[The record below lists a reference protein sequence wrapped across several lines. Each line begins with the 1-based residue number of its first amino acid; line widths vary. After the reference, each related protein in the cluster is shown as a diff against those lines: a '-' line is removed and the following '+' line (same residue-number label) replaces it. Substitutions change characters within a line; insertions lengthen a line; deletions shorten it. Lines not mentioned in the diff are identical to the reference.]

1 MGRMTSFE
9 KDPTPA
15 TWDMLFGMAKTQ
27 SLIGVLY
34 DATLQLP
41 EHQRPPKEIQERWK
55 ELSEKVSDIH
65 SIHLQHVGELSGI
78 MEKLGLHGCILKGTG
93 LSELY
98 PRPGSRMCGDIDLW
112 VEGRRDR
119 IIDAFEEA
127 GYPVHSVI
135 YQEAK
140 VEIFEDTLVELHFHA
155 SKMYNPFCNARLQR
169 WLKKNAPFS
178 SNFSGAGSVMLS
190 KAKHLPYPSA
200 LFNAVFCM
208 AHMYRHYLEGGIGM
222 RQMMDY
228 YYVLRQ
234 LGPTERTE
242 AMKALKHLGM
252 KKFTAAVMTSMWF
265 NFGLEEEYFLCPK
278 DMELGGRLVNDAFA
292 MGNFGILDK
301 RTYSQEGETRLARFM
316 RKNRRVFSNL
326 RYYPREVLW
335 SPFARVSQFVWRKF
349 KGYA

>member
-41 EHQRPPKEIQERWK
+41 EHQRPPKEMQGQWK
-55 ELSEKVSDIH
+55 ELAEKISDIH
-65 SIHLQHVGELSGI
+65 SRHQRHIDELSPL
-78 MEKLGLHGCILKGTG
+78 MARLGLRGCILKGTG
-93 LSELY
+93 LSVLY
-98 PRPGSRMCGDIDLW
+98 PRPASRMCGDIDLW
-112 VEGRRDR
+112 VAGRRR
-119 IIDAFEEA
+119 AIIDAFRDA
-127 GYPVHSVI
+127 GYRVHNVV

-140 VEIFEDTLVELHFHA
+140 ADVFGDTELEIHFHA

-169 WLKKNAPFS
+169 WLSKNAPFAGGQGGS
-178 SNFSGAGSVMLS
+178 SAERQPALT
-190 KAKHLPYPSA
+190 YPSA
-200 LFNAVFCM
+200 PFNAVFCM

-234 LGPTERTE
+234 LTPEGRDY
-242 AMKALKHLGM
+242 AWKALRHLGM
-252 KKFTAAVMTSMWF
+252 KKFTGAVMTSMWF
-265 NFGLEEEYFLCPK
+265 NFGLEDEYLLCPK
-278 DMELGGRLVNDAFA
+278 DIKLGGRLVNDVIA
-292 MGNFGILDK
+292 MGNFGVRDA
-301 RTYSQEGETRLARFM
+301 RNYSSEDEKPLATFV

-326 RYYPREVLW
+326 RYYPREVIW
-335 SPFARVSQFVWRKF
+335 SPFARLSQFVWRKLN
-349 KGYA
+349 GYS

>member
-41 EHQRPPKEIQERWK
+41 ERQRPPKEIQERWK
-55 ELSEKVSDIH
+55 ELAEKVSNIY
-65 SIHLQHVGELSGI
+65 SLHLQHIRELSGI

-93 LSELY
+93 LSGLY
-98 PRPGSRMCGDIDLW
+98 PRPASRMCGDIDLW

-119 IIDAFEEA
+119 IISAFEEA
-127 GYPVHSVI
+127 GYQVHGVI

-140 VEIFEDTLVELHFHA
+140 ADVFEDTSLELHFHA

-169 WLKKNAPFS
+169 WLGAHSPI
-178 SNFSGAGSVMLS
+178 SGSETLVC
-190 KAKHLPYPSA
+190 PSA

-252 KKFTAAVMTSMWF
+252 KKFTAAVMTSMWY

-278 DMELGGRLVNDAFA
+278 DMELGKRLVNDVIET
-292 MGNFGILDK
+292 GNFGVMDK
-301 RTYSQEGETRLARFM
+301 RTYSKEGETKLARFM
-316 RKNRRVFSNL
+316 RKNRRVFSNV

-335 SPFARVSQFVWRKF
+335 SPFARISQFVWRKL